1 MSSIK
6 KKKYQYLYLIEKLW
20 HQNRQAMHYEDLG
33 WYGHPDCEDKELKR
47 WEKNMD
53 WLKKLNKKYGY
64 YKERIC
70 TQIAK

>member
-1 MSSIK
+1 
-6 KKKYQYLYLIEKLW
+6 
-20 HQNRQAMHYEDLG
+20 MHYEDLG